1 MKFLALK
8 HHVQLHPGIV
18 VSKNPQNIV
27 APLEGYRA
35 SLTCLVKS
43 THVFDW
49 DLKKQVEIWR
59 NKCPSIFFFV
69 FLILPFPDI
78 FLFYRFYH
86 ETGRVSLQVC
96 FYLASVLFLLQVQRK
111 HQQPNNQARCRICT
125 QQYGST
131 TERLCFLLPFWL
143 ARLHTRA
150 GMIPPFRQ
158 SGMNSEMIMLRSTK
172 VKMQKIAKRKSGKI
186 MNIFDIHLVL

>member
-8 HHVQLHPGIV
+8 HHVQLHPGLV

-59 NKCPSIFFFV
+59 NKCPSIFFLF
-69 FLILPFPDI
+69 FW
-78 FLFYRFYH
+78 FYRFPIFSCF
-86 ETGRVSLQVC
+86 TDFITRQVGHLYRSA
-96 FYLASVLFLLQVQRK
+96 FILLQSFSYYK
-111 HQQPNNQARCRICT
+111 CKGNTSNQIT
-125 QQYGST
+125 NQG
-131 TERLCFLLPFWL
+131 TEFAHNSMVPQLSDFVFCFHFDW
-143 ARLHTRA
+143 RA
-150 GMIPPFRQ
+150 YIHAPEWFHHFANP
-158 SGMNSEMIMLRSTK
+158 EWI
-172 VKMQKIAKRKSGKI
+172 VKW
-186 MNIFDIHLVL
+186 